1 MTDETKPTPMD
12 IWDYAKQPMDAS
24 VRLSFERTMLSHERT
39 LMAWIRT
46 ATSLITFGFT
56 LYKFFELEATEPIR
70 SRPHQIFGPREFA
83 ILMIGIGLVGLA
95 FAAMDNRRHRGNMR
109 RSGLKAPMSYTTL
122 VAVLI
127 AVLGFLALFSV
138 IFRW

>member
-1 MTDETKPTPMD
+1 MTDETKTTPKD
-12 IWDYAKQPMDAS
+12 IWDYAREPMDAS

-56 LYKFFELEATEPIR
+56 IYKFFELETAEPLR
-70 SRPHQIFGPREFA
+70 SRPHQIFGPRQFA
-83 ILMIGIGLVGLA
+83 ILMIGIGLTGLA
-95 FAAMDNRRHRGNMR
+95 FAALDNRRHRNNMR
-109 RSGLKAPMSYTTL
+109 RSGLGAPMSYTTII
-122 VAVLI
+122 AVLI
-127 AVLGFLALFSV
+127 AILGFLALFAA

>member
-1 MTDETKPTPMD
+1 MTEETKPTPKD
-12 IWDYAKQPMDAS
+12 IWEYAALPMDAS

-56 LYKFFELEATEPIR
+56 IYKFFDLEAMGPIG
-70 SRPHQIFGPREFA
+70 SRPHRIFGPRQFA
-83 ILMIGIGLVGLA
+83 ILMIGIGLVGLF
-95 FAAMDNRRHRGNMR
+95 FAALDNRRHRSNMR
-109 RSGLKAPMSYTTL
+109 RSGLKSPMSYTTA

-127 AVLGFLALFSV
+127 AALGSLALFSA